1 MSQETQVKNSELVV
15 FFQKDEFFEDTLSEK
30 VKKII
35 SKIPDKNLTLSELI
49 NLLGNDGLLLF
60 AAILTIYF

>member
-1 MSQETQVKNSELVV
+1 MSQKLQVKNRELVV
-15 FFQKDEFFEDTLSEK
+15 FLKKDDFFDNTLSEK

-35 SKIPDKNLTLSELI
+35 SKIPDRNLTLSEII

-60 AAILTIYF
+60 DTVSRSV